1 MKKIL
6 SFLLA
11 LALLIGIIPMS
22 FAGAATLTDAVKS
35 NYSIETTLSDGMIPE
50 DSKTHVLCYCKGRR
64 RQQGHS
70 DRNFQRRC
78 TLPHL
83 GRCNADEPHF
93 ELYC

>member
-22 FAGAATLTDAVKS
+22 FASAATLTDAVKS
-35 NYSIETTLSDGMIPE
+35 NYSIETTLSDGIIQ
-50 DSKTHVLCYCKGRR
+50 KTAKRTFFVIAKDGE

-83 GRCNADEPHF
+83 GRCNADELHF